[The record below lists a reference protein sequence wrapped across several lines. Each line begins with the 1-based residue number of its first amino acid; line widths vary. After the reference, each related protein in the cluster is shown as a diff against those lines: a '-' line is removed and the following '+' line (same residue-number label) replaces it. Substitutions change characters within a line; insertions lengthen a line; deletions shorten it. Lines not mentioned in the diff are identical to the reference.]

1 MKNMN
6 QHLIIE
12 QVRACR
18 SKAMALRQEIG
29 THPAGAVAVELL
41 AIAQQWDDLAED
53 YETSVLKCV
62 A

>member
-12 QVRACR
+12 QSRACR
-18 SKAMALRQEIG
+18 SKATALRQEVG
-29 THPAGAVAVELL
+29 KDLSGAVAAKMLG
-41 AIAQQWDDLAED
+41 IAQQWDDLAED